1 MKSQNLRVFHDI
13 EKKKEKEKKEDKF
26 LQIPLQY
33 LNFESENVEI
43 QHFDIC

>member
-1 MKSQNLRVFHDI
+1 MKCQNLRIFYDI
-13 EKKKEKEKKEDKF
+13 EKKKKKKEDKF

-33 LNFESENVEI
+33 FSFESENAEI